1 MGKKKKTQDINEGKA
16 LIFVDDKG
24 GFTLSPR
31 GCFASAL
38 IDTSIAGGDDILE
51 LNEDQKFEMAFSILV
66 ERFKKNGW
74 IRQEGK
80 PEGGGTSEEQREK
93 FGDTILGFYKNATRQ
108 QLDAAFDEFFYLLK
122 KHGNTV

>member
-16 LIFVDDKG
+16 LIFIDDKER
-24 GFTLSPR
+24 FTLSPR
-31 GCFASAL
+31 GCFAYAL

-51 LNEDQKFEMAFSILV
+51 LNEDQKFDMSFNILV
-66 ERFKKNGW
+66 ERFKKKGW
-74 IRQEGK
+74 IQQEGK
-80 PEGGGTSEEQREK
+80 EEGGGTSEDQREG
-93 FGDTILGFYKNATRQ
+93 FHNVILGFYKDATRQ